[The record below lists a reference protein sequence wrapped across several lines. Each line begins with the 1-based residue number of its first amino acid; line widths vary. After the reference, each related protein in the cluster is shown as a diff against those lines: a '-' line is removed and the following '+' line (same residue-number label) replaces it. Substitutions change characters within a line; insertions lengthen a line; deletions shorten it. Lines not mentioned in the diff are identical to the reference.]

1 MEVTR
6 ADGSKLPLDP
16 PFPVL
21 LSYEHALRKEA
32 FRRAVEEE
40 CQVAPHTFKRALKEV
55 IRDSEIK
62 DLYFTS
68 SLTMTTK
75 RPHEQAS
82 SSLAL
87 PVLLLVLLLVLLRT
101 GPSLQPWKRPKAA
114 KGNGRGKGKGG
125 TGAAP
130 NEGLSN
136 IGKHVIPRLTM
147 EAPDGKMICFQY
159 NHGTCKA
166 ERCKFLHICRIK
178 GCGLEHPM
186 VKREGW

>member
-1 MEVTR
+1 MIASKCRHKHYLQGLEAKDWEEFTEYLLGDKVLNMEVTR

-68 SLTMTTK
+68 ARTK
-75 RPHEQAS
+75 RLHE
-82 SSLAL
+82 
-87 PVLLLVLLLVLLRT
+87 
-101 GPSLQPWKRPKAA
+101 
-114 KGNGRGKGKGG
+114 
-125 TGAAP
+125 
-130 NEGLSN
+130 
-136 IGKHVIPRLTM
+136 
-147 EAPDGKMICFQY
+147 
-159 NHGTCKA
+159 
-166 ERCKFLHICRIK
+166 
-178 GCGLEHPM
+178 
-186 VKREGW
+186 